1 MKTRSI
7 LFALAFASAL
17 AVPAV
22 AAADVVGTL
31 SYPAGTVLPAGATVE
46 AQVLDEF
53 AADAPNVIAHT
64 EIPASPPPQK
74 IVLKVDPA
82 KIQGNHPY
90 TFVVSVKSAGRYV
103 LYAPQKYSVLTFGH
117 PSQVAVRMADVPVQ
131 PEYKPYGPALEETYW
146 KLTALGAIPVTTG
159 AGREAFVRLN
169 AFNHTLAGT
178 GGCNNVRGSYEA
190 NAKAVFFKDMATTR
204 MACPAS
210 AHNDDALLNVLQ
222 SARKFQIR
230 DDRLYLMDAG
240 GATLATFQGVPP
252 QPLIGG
258 R

>member
-7 LFALAFASAL
+7 LLALAAVSALAF
-17 AVPAV
+17 PAV
-22 AAADVVGTL
+22 AAADVVGAL

-64 EIPASPPPQK
+64 ELPASPPPQK

-82 KIQGNHPY
+82 KVQGNHPY

-103 LYAPQKYSVLTFGH
+103 LYAPQKYPVLTSGH
-117 PSQVAVRMADVPVQ
+117 PSQVAVRLADVPVQ
-131 PEYKPYGPALEETYW
+131 PENKPYGPAFEETYW
-146 KLTALGAIPVTTG
+146 KLMTLGAVPVTL
-159 AGREAFVRLN
+159 ASGREAFVRLN
-169 AFNHTLAGT
+169 AFNHTLSGT
-178 GGCNNVRGSYEA
+178 GGCNNFLGAYEA
-190 NAKAVFFKDMATTR
+190 TGQTVSFKDVATTR
-204 MACPAS
+204 MACPANV
-210 AHNDDALLNVLQ
+210 HNDDALLRALQ
-222 SARKFQIR
+222 ASRSFQIR
-230 DDRLYLMDAG
+230 DDRLYLFDAG

-252 QPLIGG
+252 QPAIGA